1 MTFPLS
7 IIEQWKKTNERR
19 HEIVKHGRA
28 VDDYDRYLSR
38 YESLELC
45 RSLSDMG
52 WWIAARKLR
61 NAVRA
66 MIVEGGPVEL
76 SVLIGL
82 AESFGFTVVDDG
94 KERIEVG
101 E

>member
-45 RSLSDMG
+45 RALSDMG

-61 NAVRA
+61 NEIRA
-66 MIVEGGPVEL
+66 TIVEQGPIEL
-76 SVLIGL
+76 PTLVKL
-82 AESFGFTVVDDG
+82 AESHGFTVIDDT
-94 KERIEVG
+94 KERIEVV